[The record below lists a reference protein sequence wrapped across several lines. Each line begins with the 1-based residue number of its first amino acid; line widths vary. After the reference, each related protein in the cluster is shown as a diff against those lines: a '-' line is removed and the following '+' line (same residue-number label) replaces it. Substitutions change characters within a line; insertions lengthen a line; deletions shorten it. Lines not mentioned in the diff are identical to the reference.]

1 MYPNYHHC
9 TSFLKIYLLGTV
21 IVIFCRYPLAFIA
34 AKLALGIQLPDI
46 KNSTTQQT
54 TACFE
59 PSLDYIVTKV
69 FYNALIVALCNPGY
83 YEYFIATL

>member
-1 MYPNYHHC
+1 MRKGEALNF
-9 TSFLKIYLLGTV
+9 SMM
-21 IVIFCRYPLAFIA
+21 IVFCRYPLAFIA

-59 PSLDYIVTKV
+59 PSLDYIVSKV
-69 FYNALIVALCNPGY
+69 FIYVTTGFTYRLM
-83 YEYFIATL
+83 

>member
-1 MYPNYHHC
+1 MSDGVNREGCLMPLFQPFSGFNSYVV
-9 TSFLKIYLLGTV
+9 FM
-21 IVIFCRYPLAFIA
+21 IFCRYPLAFIA
-34 AKLALGIQLPDI
+34 AKLALGIQLPNI

-69 FYNALIVALCNPGY
+69 CSSFGGMRDTCI
-83 YEYFIATL
+83 F